1 MPQTHGVVT
10 REMQTAPK
18 AAFVRLLVSH
28 LMRHCAA
35 DLTHRDLIRILRL
48 LKDSALGRDVPKPWT
63 QDAALR
69 IIDRFNSH
77 LFGAAPKA
85 VAAGRYWQDQEL
97 RDVTYLG
104 AASAAPV
111 PKPRRT
117 PLTPQLQSE
126 GAMSALAGLE
136 GLTAAD
142 VLPDGYVHDEEGQ
155 GGLIGTEPVRWAYGK
170 AYGVV
175 QDSSQIIL
183 GSLKVLLPCSC
194 FCGLQALHGLS
205 NSNMLPAAR
214 APKPTQLAGSWTMR
228 RSGR

>member
-10 REMQTAPK
+10 REMQIAPK

-28 LMRHCAA
+28 MMRHCTA

-77 LFGAAPKA
+77 LFGAATKQ
-85 VAAGRYWQDQEL
+85 VGESQYWQDQEL

-104 AASAAPV
+104 VASAQPV
-111 PKPRRT
+111 PKPRRA
-117 PLTPQLQSE
+117 PLMPQLWPE
-126 GAMSALAGLE
+126 GHGTALAGIE

-142 VLPDGYVHDEEGQ
+142 MLPEGAAGELQGEEGEA
-155 GGLIGTEPVRWAYGK
+155 EPVRWAYSK

-175 QDSSQIIL
+175 QDSSQLIL
-183 GSLKVLLPCSC
+183 GSLKVLPCRC
-194 FCGLQALHGLS
+194 CLCEDGIALCLS
-205 NSNMLPAAR
+205 GGVVCVRP
-214 APKPTQLAGSWTMR
+214 
-228 RSGR
+228 